1 MTETDV
7 RRCSDALGPHKNLHN
22 FFTLLH
28 STCRSYL
35 LASCSM
41 APPSKLTMAT
51 ISSLTE
57 GVQLTPVQQRRSRI
71 SYSPVK
77 APKATPGLSHAKSM
91 TFPQPKNETPTA
103 QYDLPTAALEF
114 EEFSFWGDDGSLH
127 TSNLLREH
135 LEALHSY
142 LIRNYN
148 ASELLYCEPCL
159 AIGCI
164 PAEDGRPFS
173 VAGLI
178 DLEKCR

>member
-1 MTETDV
+1 MCD
-7 RRCSDALGPHKNLHN
+7 DAENLHN

-28 STCRSYL
+28 STCRSYV

-51 ISSLTE
+51 ISPLTK
-57 GVQLTPVQQRRSRI
+57 GVQLIPIRQRRSRI

-77 APKATPGLSHAKSM
+77 TPKATPGLSHAKSM
-91 TFPQPKNETPTA
+91 TFPQSKNETPTA

-114 EEFSFWGDDGSLH
+114 EEFSFCGDDGSLH
-127 TSNLLREH
+127 TSNVSREH
-135 LEALHSY
+135 LQALHSY
-142 LIRNYN
+142 LIRNYD
-148 ASELLYCEPCL
+148 ASELLYCEPFL
-159 AIGCI
+159 VIGYI
-164 PAEDGRPFS
+164 PAEDERPFS